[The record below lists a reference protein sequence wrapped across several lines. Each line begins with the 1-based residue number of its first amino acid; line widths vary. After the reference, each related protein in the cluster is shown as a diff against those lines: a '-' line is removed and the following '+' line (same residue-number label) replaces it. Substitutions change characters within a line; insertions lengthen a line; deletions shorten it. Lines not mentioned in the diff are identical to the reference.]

1 LKHAFKELLQALVIG
16 AVVFL
21 SVQVGIKNAM
31 VEGSSMEP
39 TLMDSERMLVN
50 KLVYLRVDMQRFSS
64 LIPFWQ
70 VEEQE
75 YRYLFHSPGQGD
87 VVILRYE
94 KANPDKD
101 LVKRVVAVPGQAI
114 EVRHGVV
121 YVDGDPLDE
130 PYVPAKA
137 ASRDS
142 MAPLT
147 LGPDQYFV
155 MGDNRAASYDSRS
168 WGPLPAESIIG
179 KAWVI
184 YWPFSKMNVLETP
197 EH

>member
-1 LKHAFKELLQALVIG
+1 MKHAFKEILQALVIG

-21 SVQVGIKNAM
+21 SVQVGIKNAV

-39 TLMDSERMLVN
+39 TLMDSERVLVN
-50 KLVYLRVDMQRFSS
+50 KLVYLRVDMQRFSG

-70 VEEQE
+70 VEEPE
-75 YRYLFHSPGQGD
+75 YHYLFHSPRQGD
-87 VVILRYE
+87 VVVFRYG

-101 LVKRVVAVPGQAI
+101 LVKRVIAVPGQTV

-121 YVDGDPLDE
+121 YVDGVPLDE
-130 PYVPAKA
+130 PYVADEA
-137 ASRDS
+137 AGYDT
-142 MAPLT
+142 MAPLM
-147 LGPDQYFV
+147 LGPDEYFV
-155 MGDNRAASYDSRS
+155 MGDNRVASYDSRS
-168 WGPLPAESIIG
+168 WGALPAKSILG

-184 YWPFSKMNVLETP
+184 YWPFSKVDILEAP